1 MSDQVAARD
10 WEKQVMQ
17 LAKLFR
23 WRVAHFRAV
32 LTKHGWQVPV
42 AADGQGWPDLCL
54 VRDRVIYAE
63 LKTGRGKLEPEQVA
77 WRDALLAAGQEW
89 YEWRPEHL
97 DDIARIL
104 RRRGG
109 ESPPKQAD
117 SGLRVS
123 PRTDRVQV
131 TRSGIGSRHIGNA
144 PKGVTA

>member
-1 MSDQVAARD
+1 MSDQVAARE

-17 LAKLFR
+17 LARLFR

-54 VRDRVIYAE
+54 VRERVIYAE
-63 LKTGRGKLEPEQVA
+63 LKTGRGKLEPEQIA

-89 YEWRPEHL
+89 YEWRPEQL
-97 DDIARIL
+97 EEISRIL

-109 ESPPKQAD
+109 GRPPIPTD
-117 SGLRVS
+117 SGLS
-123 PRTDRVQV
+123 GATRTDSMSHSIQR
-131 TRSGIGSRHIGNA
+131 GNA
-144 PKGVTA
+144 GHTPTLVRG